1 VPVSVR
7 ESFSVYG
14 MLFNLAV
21 MMNHKLAMS
30 NNYANPIPMI
40 MDAGKTHKGHARL
53 IVPSSITSSLP
64 VS

>member
-7 ESFSVYG
+7 ETFSVYG

-40 MDAGKTHKGHARL
+40 MDAGKTHKGHVMEAHEFMLNRWQ
-53 IVPSSITSSLP
+53 
-64 VS
+64 